1 MSHQNH
7 QKFYHRFCLRFDH
20 GFFWGFVNL
29 SKVRLEVPPND
40 LIFHCFSYGTQLYF
54 NSFMGCTKSSR
65 VHRFYQMFYGEFC
78 HQVCL
83 WAPHVCGLS
92 FVVLF
97 INCVRAFIARS
108 ISGSTRHFLGGTFKG
123 SSIRSVIISHGG
135 STSRSTRGFLSG
147 STRVSIS
154 VF

>member
-1 MSHQNH
+1 M
-7 QKFYHRFCLRFDH
+7 
-20 GFFWGFVNL
+20 NL

-40 LIFHCFSYGTQLYF
+40 LIFHCFLYGTQLYF

-65 VHRFYQMFYGEFC
+65 VHCSSHQFYQMFYGEFC

-83 WAPHVCGLS
+83 WAPPGLS

-97 INCVRAFIARS
+97 INCPRAFIARS